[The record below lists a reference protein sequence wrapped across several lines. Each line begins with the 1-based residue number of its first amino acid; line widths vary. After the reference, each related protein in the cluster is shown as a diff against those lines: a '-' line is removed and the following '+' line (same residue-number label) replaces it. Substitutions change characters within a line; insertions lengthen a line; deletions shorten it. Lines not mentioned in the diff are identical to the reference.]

1 MSSFDRILLCYDATP
16 EGQAA
21 LRCGA
26 TLAKTLRAETHLVA
40 IFNCAHWTRGFDVLS
55 SVGFDVDETAARAIL
70 QKGFDRLREWDVPAT
85 QHLVTGS
92 PADEIPRL
100 ANSLKADLIVIGHH
114 RENFLTRWWG
124 GENHALLLDQVS
136 CDVLFKS
143 ADSEQDNEILSPRAS
158 APIASE
164 PY

>member
-26 TLAKTLRAETHLVA
+26 ELAKRLRAETHLVA
-40 IFNCAHWTRGFDVLS
+40 IFNCARWTRGFDVLS
-55 SVGFDVDETAARAIL
+55 SVGFDIDEEGARAVL
-70 QKGFDRLREWDVPAT
+70 QKGIDRLREWDVNAT
-85 QHLVTGS
+85 MHLVTGN
-92 PADEIPRL
+92 PIDEIPRL
-100 ANSLKADLIVIGHH
+100 ANSLKVNLIVIGHH
-114 RENFLTRWWG
+114 HENFLTRWWG
-124 GENHALLLDQVS
+124 GENHAQLLERVP

-143 ADSEQDNEILSPRAS
+143 ADPEQDDEILSPRTA
-158 APIASE
+158 ADVARE